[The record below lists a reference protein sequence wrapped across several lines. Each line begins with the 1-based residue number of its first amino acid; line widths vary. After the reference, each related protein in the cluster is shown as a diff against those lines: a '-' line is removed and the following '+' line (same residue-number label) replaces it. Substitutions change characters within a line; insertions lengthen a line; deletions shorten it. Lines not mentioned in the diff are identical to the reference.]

1 MTLSEMAAAAKAT
14 AAKKEPGPAP
24 VRGAGGSLR
33 LNAREK
39 CSPKS
44 GPDSDQVPVPLS
56 PRPLGAECCGEC
68 LPMDWP
74 ATDAEANW
82 EEARH
87 ATPAEVAVVLS
98 ACGQWAWLCLLPS
111 PNFPPKPL
119 LLKRWPV
126 AGRLTQESG
135 GLAVVDWDPARPCP
149 ACGGWHF
156 DRFSYEQCQPA
167 IAPNAGSD
175 GAGLYRPECA
185 SAAMLD

>member
-1 MTLSEMAAAAKAT
+1 MTLSEMAAAR
-14 AAKKEPGPAP
+14 AKKEPGSPP
-24 VRGAGGSLR
+24 VRGAGGGLT
-33 LNAREK
+33 LNARTNVGLKPGPE
-39 CSPKS
+39 SPAAQS
-44 GPDSDQVPVPLS
+44 SAPPS

-74 ATDAEANW
+74 VTDAEANW

-98 ACGQWAWLCLLPS
+98 ACGQWAWLCILPS
-111 PNFPPKPL
+111 PNAPQKPL

-126 AGRLTQESG
+126 AGRLSKEAG
-135 GLAVVDWDPARPCP
+135 GLAVIAEIAPRRCP
-149 ACGGWHF
+149 LCGGTHCVL
-156 DRFSYEQCQPA
+156 DNSTTCQPA
-167 IAPNAGSD
+167 TASNAGSD

>member
-1 MTLSEMAAAAKAT
+1 MTLSEMAAAR
-14 AAKKEPGPAP
+14 AKKEPGSPP
-24 VRGAGGSLR
+24 VRGAGGGLT
-33 LNAREK
+33 LNARTNVGLKPGPE
-39 CSPKS
+39 SPAAQS
-44 GPDSDQVPVPLS
+44 SAPPS

-74 ATDAEANW
+74 VTDAEANW